1 MDELP
6 KLTPV
11 REEGKQ
17 ADREWEIGGLGP
29 RTSIYGKTEAVAM
42 VGGGCGQVVG
52 RRRQFGASSG
62 EGRRRKIS

>member
-17 ADREWEIGGLGP
+17 VVREWGIGGLGP
-29 RTSIYGKTEAVAM
+29 RTSIYGENRAVAM
-42 VGGGCGQVVG
+42 VGGGSSGQVVG
-52 RRRQFGASSG
+52 WMATTVRC
-62 EGRRRKIS
+62 